1 MQELQERFLIRIAQ
15 ALLDMAMT
23 WLKSISYRNMG

>member
-1 MQELQERFLIRIAQ
+1 MKKPSLAKVFEMLELPARFVIQIAQ

-23 WLKSISYRNMG
+23 